1 MIPTTPLCTRRI
13 SNQDPIS
20 SIMNFDKLKEIVFNV
35 LVQKWNLSCRS
46 QGNKENEKKTKGFKL
61 EK

>member
-46 QGNKENEKKTKGFKL
+46 QGNKENEKSL
-61 EK
+61 ENKRI